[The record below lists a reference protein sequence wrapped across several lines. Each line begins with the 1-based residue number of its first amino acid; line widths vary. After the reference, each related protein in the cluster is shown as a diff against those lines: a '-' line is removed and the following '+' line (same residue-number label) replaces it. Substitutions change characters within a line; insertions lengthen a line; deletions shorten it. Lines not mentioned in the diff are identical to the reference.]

1 MNAQDIYD
9 ELKQDLKEMKAT
21 LKELAM
27 ATTTLALHSQRLDN
41 VENRVAKMETS
52 HDEVWEAVK
61 EIQSTCRVRERVYN
75 YGLRHMESPSIGFMV
90 TPLNLAYWH
99 SQRKRSE
106 AGRIPAQTQRPIR
119 VLWSGCTR

>member
-1 MNAQDIYD
+1 MEALNAQEIYD
-9 ELKQDLKEMKAT
+9 ELRADIKEMKST

-52 HDEVWEAVK
+52 HDDVWEAVK

-75 YGLRHMESPSIGFMV
+75 YGLRHMESPSMSRENWLNVFIGSAV
-90 TPLNLAYWH
+90 RN
-99 SQRKRSE
+99 
-106 AGRIPAQTQRPIR
+106 G
-119 VLWSGCTR
+119 LWIAAAALITAVITRWV

>member
-1 MNAQDIYD
+1 MDEVNAQEIYD
-9 ELKQDLKEMKAT
+9 ELRADIKEMKST

-41 VENRVAKMETS
+41 VENRVAKIETS

-75 YGLRHMESPSIGFMV
+75 YGLRHMESPSMSRENWLNVFIGSAV
-90 TPLNLAYWH
+90 RN
-99 SQRKRSE
+99 
-106 AGRIPAQTQRPIR
+106 G
-119 VLWSGCTR
+119 LWIAAAALITAVITRWV

>member
-41 VENRVAKMETS
+41 AENRIAKMESS
-52 HDEVWEAVK
+52 HDDVWEAVK

-75 YGLRHMESPSIGFMV
+75 YGLRHMESPSMSRENWLNIFIGAAVRNGIWIALTAVIMALV
-90 TPLNLAYWH
+90 
-99 SQRKRSE
+99 
-106 AGRIPAQTQRPIR
+106 GRW
-119 VLWSGCTR
+119 L

>member
-1 MNAQDIYD
+1 VDAVNAQDVYD
-9 ELKQDLKEMKAT
+9 ELRADIKEMKST

-41 VENRVAKMETS
+41 VENRVAKMETG

-75 YGLRHMESPSIGFMV
+75 YGLRHMESPSMSRENWLNVFIGSAV
-90 TPLNLAYWH
+90 RN
-99 SQRKRSE
+99 
-106 AGRIPAQTQRPIR
+106 G
-119 VLWSGCTR
+119 LWIAAAALITAAITRWV

>member
-1 MNAQDIYD
+1 MNAQDVYD
-9 ELKQDLKEMKAT
+9 ELRADIKEMKST

-61 EIQSTCRVRERVYN
+61 EIQSTCRVRQRVYE
-75 YGLRHMESPSIGFMV
+75 YGMRHMENPSMSRENWRDIIIGGAVRNGIWIILTAVIMALV
-90 TPLNLAYWH
+90 
-99 SQRKRSE
+99 
-106 AGRIPAQTQRPIR
+106 GRW
-119 VLWSGCTR
+119 L

>member
-1 MNAQDIYD
+1 VESVNAQDIYD
-9 ELKQDLKEMKAT
+9 ELRADIKEMKST

-41 VENRVAKMETS
+41 VENRVAKIETS

-75 YGLRHMESPSIGFMV
+75 YGLRHMESPSMSRENWLNVFIGSAV
-90 TPLNLAYWH
+90 RN
-99 SQRKRSE
+99 
-106 AGRIPAQTQRPIR
+106 G
-119 VLWSGCTR
+119 LWIAAAALITAVITRWV